1 MVKLWLIH
9 GCKGWGLAA
18 PQDPHTG
25 YDDGIIVG
33 PIDDGTWKPQTQ
45 ITMIVMIWVY
55 FGLSRR
61 TFLKAEIVSF
71 DITKSQKA
79 CRAAWLLL
87 WNVVRYWEQACK
99 CLPCKFFRQHLMGLH
114 FWLILIDF
122 GRAPPGVYVQRDLFP
137 TSLLP
142 SSGLYMKLVFPSSGC
157 RQQR

>member
-33 PIDDGTWKPQTQ
+33 PIDDGAWKPQTK

-87 WNVVRYWEQACK
+87 WNVVRYWEQVCK
-99 CLPCKFFRQHLMGLH
+99 CLPCKPFRQHLIGRQFRLSLIDLFNISGGCLIE
-114 FWLILIDF
+114 FWINAHVFCLILINFD
-122 GRAPPGVYVQRDLFP
+122 
-137 TSLLP
+137 
-142 SSGLYMKLVFPSSGC
+142 
-157 RQQR
+157 

>member
-71 DITKSQKA
+71 DIGDKYAS
-79 CRAAWLLL
+79 
-87 WNVVRYWEQACK
+87 V
-99 CLPCKFFRQHLMGLH
+99 
-114 FWLILIDF
+114 
-122 GRAPPGVYVQRDLFP
+122 
-137 TSLLP
+137 
-142 SSGLYMKLVFPSSGC
+142 
-157 RQQR
+157 